1 MACQMAS
8 GAEWVPRRKTAH
20 TERSQQVP
28 TGIAADAFHEKSTG
42 LTRLFELLTP
52 DIRGMFRSESRMSGT
67 LVTYLLKS
75 SEAVISSPNLMPESA
90 ENVTQCGCDRMVII
104 DDRQACF
111 QIRHRPVQPEHC
123 CRYSQF
129 RTHLKLLLCKI
140 AQP

>member
-1 MACQMAS
+1 MAS

-104 DDRQACF
+104 DDRQARADRKC
-111 QIRHRPVQPEHC
+111 
-123 CRYSQF
+123 SQQ
-129 RTHLKLLLCKI
+129 HLP
-140 AQP
+140 AS